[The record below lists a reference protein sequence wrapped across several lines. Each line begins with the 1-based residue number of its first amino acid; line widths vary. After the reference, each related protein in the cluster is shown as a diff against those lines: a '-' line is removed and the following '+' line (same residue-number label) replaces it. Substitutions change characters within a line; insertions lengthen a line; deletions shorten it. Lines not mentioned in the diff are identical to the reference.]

1 MEIFNVNR
9 QAYQHL
15 GRLPWGSKPTANT
28 VPVGTRFVASDINE
42 TEWRADGV
50 DWRPLGGYQIVYN
63 PQFAE
68 INVQYSTLQAVSG
81 IPGFL
86 MPHDMAVTPGLD
98 IIGFFSAYVWSGAS
112 AGQSRLFLIGNDVKN
127 AFVAYHS
134 YASSSP
140 AAVQGTGVAWKSAV
154 GYFIS
159 PGING
164 TLSQNG
170 NTSGNDIAATLV
182 NHSPI
187 RLYHRSGDPGG
198 GELIKIHR
206 FMLAVRG

>member
-15 GRLPWGSKPTANT
+15 GRLPWGSKPAANT

-50 DWRPLGGYQIVYN
+50 NWKPLSGYQIVYN
-63 PQFAE
+63 PDFPE
-68 INVQYSTLQAVSG
+68 ISVQYSTLQPVSG

-86 MPHDMAVTPGLD
+86 MPNDMASTPGLD
-98 IIGFFSAYVWSGAS
+98 IIGFFGAYTVSGMS
-112 AGQSRLFLIGNDVKN
+112 TGQSRLFYIGNDVIN
-127 AFVAYHS
+127 TFVASHS
-134 YASSSP
+134 YTSSFA
-140 AAVQGTGVAWKSAV
+140 AAVQGTGVAWKSPI

-159 PGING
+159 PATNG
-164 TLSQNG
+164 TLSQSG
-170 NTSGNDIAATLV
+170 NTPGNNIAQTLV
-182 NHSPI
+182 NNSPI

-198 GELIKIHR
+198 GELVKIHR